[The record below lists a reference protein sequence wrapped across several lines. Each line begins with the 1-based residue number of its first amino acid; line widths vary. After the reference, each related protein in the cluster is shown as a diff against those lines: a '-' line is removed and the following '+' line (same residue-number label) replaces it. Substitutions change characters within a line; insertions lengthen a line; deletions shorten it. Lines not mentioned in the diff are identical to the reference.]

1 MSSVVCP
8 YGCDIAGRRFNEK
21 LDNASI
27 VALIP
32 ARYVA
37 CHIQPRGR
45 HATTTHKPREAGTI
59 MGLSRRQFFKISAGA
74 VAATMA
80 DSVMTGAAP
89 WSKLIR
95 ENPGSDGHRRFTL
108 MQDERRA
115 ASSETARTQRGTTF
129 NPLHERHSD

>member
-1 MSSVVCP
+1 
-8 YGCDIAGRRFNEK
+8 
-21 LDNASI
+21 
-27 VALIP
+27 
-32 ARYVA
+32 
-37 CHIQPRGR
+37 
-45 HATTTHKPREAGTI
+45 

-129 NPLHERHSD
+129 NPLQERGIPIDKQFRNWAECEAVSGTATDRRELT